1 MSTDGW
7 FVRLRAGLAR
17 SSDRLKNSIGAIVN
31 ARTLDSAALEDLEDA
46 LIEGDIGVT
55 TAAALVAELSHQR
68 FNRHVTDEE
77 VRGDLAQHIT
87 RILQPLAMPLS
98 PDPANRPHV
107 VLVMG
112 VNGTGKT
119 TTIGKLAQHY
129 REKGLAVVLAAGDTF
144 RAAAI
149 EQLGIWGR
157 RTGAIVVSGKEG
169 GDPAA
174 LAYTAYQT
182 AQSHNADLLLID
194 TAGRL
199 HNKSHLMDELVKI
212 RRVLGKFDDEAP
224 HDRVL
229 VVDAT
234 TGQNAHVQVETFH
247 NACDL
252 TGLIVT
258 KLDGSARGGVVVSLG
273 ERFQLPLYAVGVGEG
288 ADDLKPFE
296 AREYARSLM
305 GLS

>member
-1 MSTDGW
+1 MSPDGW
-7 FVRLRAGLAR
+7 FSRLRAGLTR
-17 SSDRLKNSIGAIVN
+17 SSDRLKDSIGAIVN
-31 ARTLDSAALEDLEDA
+31 SRKLDSTVLGELEDA
-46 LIEGDIGVT
+46 LIESDIGVT
-55 TAAALVAELSHQR
+55 TAAALVAELSRQR
-68 FNRHVTDEE
+68 FNRQVTDEE
-77 VRGDLAQHIT
+77 VRSDLAEHIV
-87 RILQPLAMPLS
+87 RILEPLAVPLC
-98 PDPANRPHV
+98 PDPAHRPHV

-119 TTIGKLAQHY
+119 TTIGKLAQHH
-129 REKGLAVVLAAGDTF
+129 RDNGLAVVLAAGDTF
-144 RAAAI
+144 RAAAM

-157 RTGAIVVSGKEG
+157 RTGATVVSGKEG

-174 LAYTAYQT
+174 LAYTAYQS
-182 AQSHNADLLLID
+182 AQSHNADLLLVD

-199 HNKSHLMDELVKI
+199 HNKRHLMDELVKI
-212 RRVLGKFDDEAP
+212 RRVLGKLDSRAP

-234 TGQNAHVQVETFH
+234 TGQNAHAQVETFRD
-247 NACDL
+247 ACDI

-258 KLDGSARGGVVVSLG
+258 KLDGSARGGVVVGLG
-273 ERFQLPLYAVGVGEG
+273 ERFQLPLHAVGVGEG
-288 ADDLKPFE
+288 ADDLRPFE

>member
-1 MSTDGW
+1 MSQDGW
-7 FVRLRAGLAR
+7 LARLRAGLTR
-17 SSDRLKNSIGAIVN
+17 SSDRLKDSIGAIVS
-31 ARTLDSAALEDLEDA
+31 ARKLDSAALGDLEDA
-46 LIEGDIGVT
+46 LIEGDIGVA
-55 TAAALVAELSHQR
+55 TAAILVAELSNRR
-68 FNRHVTDEE
+68 FNRQVTDED
-77 VRGDLAQHIT
+77 VRGDLAEHIAQ
-87 RILQPLAMPLS
+87 ILEPLAVPLR
-98 PDPANRPHV
+98 PDPLNRPHV

-119 TTIGKLAQHY
+119 TTIGKLARLH

-149 EQLGIWGR
+149 EQLGIWGQ

-174 LAYTAYQT
+174 LAYTAYHT
-182 AQSHNADLLLID
+182 AQSHDADLLLVD

-199 HNKSHLMDELVKI
+199 HNKRHLMDELVKI
-212 RRVLGKFDDEAP
+212 RRVLGKLDADAP
-224 HDRVL
+224 HDRIL

-234 TGQNAHVQVETFH
+234 TGQNAHAQVETFRD
-247 NACDL
+247 ACDI

-258 KLDGSARGGVVVSLG
+258 KLDGSARGGVVVGLG
-273 ERFQLPLYAVGVGEG
+273 ERFQLPLHAIGVGEG

>member
-1 MSTDGW
+1 MSQDGW
-7 FVRLRAGLAR
+7 LARLRAGLTR
-17 SSDRLKNSIGAIVN
+17 SSDRLKDSIGAIVS
-31 ARTLDSAALEDLEDA
+31 ARKLDSAALGDLEDA

-55 TAAALVAELSHQR
+55 TAATLVAELSNRR
-68 FNRHVTDEE
+68 FNRQVTDED
-77 VRGDLAQHIT
+77 VRGDLAEHIA
-87 RILQPLAMPLS
+87 RILEPLAVPLC

-119 TTIGKLAQHY
+119 TTIGKLARLH
-129 REKGLAVVLAAGDTF
+129 REKGLAVVLAASDTF

-149 EQLGIWGR
+149 AQLGIWGQ

-182 AQSHNADLLLID
+182 AQSHDADLLLVD

-199 HNKSHLMDELVKI
+199 HNKRHLMDELVKI
-212 RRVLGKFDDEAP
+212 RRVLGKLDADAP

-234 TGQNAHVQVETFH
+234 TGQNAHAEVETFRD
-247 NACDL
+247 ACDI

-258 KLDGSARGGVVVSLG
+258 KLDGSARGGVVVGLG
-273 ERFQLPLYAVGVGEG
+273 ERFQLPLHAIGVGEG

>member
-1 MSTDGW
+1 MVV
-7 FVRLRAGLAR
+7 FRAAFERLLDLNGDVLDAEIPGGDPAQAAQYRIELGRWQLAI
-17 SSDRLKNSIGAIVN
+17 D
-31 ARTLDSAALEDLEDA
+31 ED
-46 LIEGDIGVT
+46 
-55 TAAALVAELSHQR
+55 
-68 FNRHVTDEE
+68 
-77 VRGDLAQHIT
+77 VRGDLAEHIA
-87 RILQPLAMPLS
+87 RILEPLAVPLC

-119 TTIGKLAQHY
+119 TTIGKLAQHH
-129 REKGLAVVLAAGDTF
+129 RDKGLAVVLAAGDTF
-144 RAAAI
+144 RAAAM

-157 RTGAIVVSGKEG
+157 RTGANVVSGKEG

-182 AQSHNADLLLID
+182 AQSLDADLLLVD

-199 HNKSHLMDELVKI
+199 HNKRHLMDELVKI
-212 RRVLGKFDDEAP
+212 RRVLGKLDSEAP

-234 TGQNAHVQVETFH
+234 TGQNAHSQVETFRD
-247 NACDL
+247 ACDI

-258 KLDGSARGGVVVSLG
+258 KLDGSARGGVVVGLG
-273 ERFQLPLYAVGVGEG
+273 ERFQLPLHAIGVGEG
-288 ADDLKPFE
+288 ADDLRPFE

>member
-1 MSTDGW
+1 MSSDGW
-7 FVRLRAGLAR
+7 FARLRAGLTR
-17 SSDRLKNSIGAIVN
+17 SSDRLRDSIGAIVN
-31 ARTLDSAALEDLEDA
+31 SRKLDSTALGELEDA
-46 LIEGDIGVT
+46 LIESDIGVT
-55 TAAALVAELSHQR
+55 TAATLVAELSRLR
-68 FNRHVTDEE
+68 FNRQVTDED
-77 VRGDLAQHIT
+77 VRGDLAEHIA
-87 RILQPLAMPLS
+87 RILEPLAVPLR

-119 TTIGKLAQHY
+119 TTIGKLAQHH
-129 REKGLAVVLAAGDTF
+129 REKGLEVVLAAGDTF

-157 RTGAIVVSGKEG
+157 RTGANVVSGKEG

-182 AQSHNADLLLID
+182 AQSHNADLLLVD

-199 HNKSHLMDELVKI
+199 HNKRHLMDELVKI
-212 RRVLGKFDDEAP
+212 RRVLGKLDSEAP

-234 TGQNAHVQVETFH
+234 TGQNAHSQVETFRE
-247 NACDL
+247 ACDI

-258 KLDGSARGGVVVSLG
+258 KLDGSARGGVVVGLG
-273 ERFQLPLYAVGVGEG
+273 ERFQLPLHAIGVGEG

>member
-1 MSTDGW
+1 MSQDGW
-7 FVRLRAGLAR
+7 LARLRTGLTR
-17 SSDRLKNSIGAIVN
+17 SSDRLKDSIGTIVN
-31 ARTLDSAALEDLEDA
+31 ARRLDNAALGDLEDA
-46 LIEGDIGVT
+46 LIEGDIGVA
-55 TAAALVAELSHQR
+55 TAATLVAELSHRR
-68 FNRHVTDEE
+68 FNRQVTDED
-77 VRGDLAQHIT
+77 VRGDLAEHIA
-87 RILQPLAMPLS
+87 RILEPLAVPLR
-98 PDPANRPHV
+98 PDPLNRPHV

-119 TTIGKLAQHY
+119 TTIGKLARLH
-129 REKGLAVVLAAGDTF
+129 RENGLAVVLAAGDTF

-149 EQLGIWGR
+149 EQLGIWGQ

-174 LAYTAYQT
+174 LAYTAYET
-182 AQSHNADLLLID
+182 AQSHDADLLLVD

-199 HNKSHLMDELVKI
+199 HNKRHLMDELVKI
-212 RRVLGKFDDEAP
+212 RRVLGKLDADAP

-234 TGQNAHVQVETFH
+234 TGQNAHAQVETFRD
-247 NACDL
+247 ACDI

-258 KLDGSARGGVVVSLG
+258 KLDGSARGGVVVGLG
-273 ERFQLPLYAVGVGEG
+273 ERFQLPLHAIGVGEG

>member
-1 MSTDGW
+1 MSRDGW
-7 FVRLRAGLAR
+7 FARLRAGLTR
-17 SSDRLKNSIGAIVN
+17 SSDRLTESIGAIVN
-31 ARTLDSAALEDLEDA
+31 ARKLDSAALGELEDA
-46 LIEGDIGVT
+46 LIESDIGVT
-55 TAAALVAELSHQR
+55 TAAALVAELSRQR
-68 FNRHVTDEE
+68 FNRQVTDED
-77 VRGDLAQHIT
+77 VRGDLAEHIA
-87 RILQPLAMPLS
+87 RILEPLAEPLC
-98 PDPANRPHV
+98 PDPAHRPHV

-119 TTIGKLAQHY
+119 TTIGKLARHH

-149 EQLGIWGR
+149 EQLGIWGQ
-157 RTGAIVVSGKEG
+157 RTGATVVSGKEG

-182 AQSHNADLLLID
+182 AQSHGADLLLVD

-199 HNKSHLMDELVKI
+199 HNKRHLMDELVKI
-212 RRVLGKFDDEAP
+212 RRVLGKLDADAP

-234 TGQNAHVQVETFH
+234 TGQNAHAQVETFRD
-247 NACDL
+247 ACDI

-258 KLDGSARGGVVVSLG
+258 KLDGSARGGVVVGLG
-273 ERFQLPLYAVGVGEG
+273 ERFQLPLHAIGVGEG

-296 AREYARSLM
+296 ARDYARSLM

>member
-1 MSTDGW
+1 MSSDSW
-7 FVRLRAGLAR
+7 FARLRAGLTR
-17 SSDRLKNSIGAIVN
+17 SSDRLKDSIGTIVN
-31 ARTLDSAALEDLEDA
+31 ARKLDSSALEELEDA
-46 LIEGDIGVT
+46 LIESDIGVT
-55 TAAALVAELSHQR
+55 TAATLVAELSRLR
-68 FNRHVTDEE
+68 FNRQVTDED
-77 VRGDLAQHIT
+77 VRGDLAEHIA
-87 RILQPLAMPLS
+87 RILEPLAVPLC

-119 TTIGKLAQHY
+119 TTIGKLAQHH
-129 REKGLAVVLAAGDTF
+129 RDKGLAVVLAAGDTF
-144 RAAAI
+144 RAAAM

-157 RTGAIVVSGKEG
+157 RTGANVVSGKEG

-182 AQSHNADLLLID
+182 ARSLDADLLLVD

-199 HNKSHLMDELVKI
+199 HNKRHLMDELVKI
-212 RRVLGKFDDEAP
+212 RRVLGKLDSEAP

-234 TGQNAHVQVETFH
+234 TGQNAHSQVETFRD
-247 NACDL
+247 ACDI

-258 KLDGSARGGVVVSLG
+258 KLDGSARGGVVVGLG
-273 ERFQLPLYAVGVGEG
+273 ERFQLPLHAIGVGES
-288 ADDLKPFE
+288 ADDLRPFE

>member
-1 MSTDGW
+1 MSSDGW
-7 FVRLRAGLAR
+7 FARLRAGLTR
-17 SSDRLKNSIGAIVN
+17 SSDRLKDSIGAIVN
-31 ARTLDSAALEDLEDA
+31 ARKLDSSVLEELEDA
-46 LIEGDIGVT
+46 LIESDIGVT
-55 TAAALVAELSHQR
+55 TAATLVAELSRLR
-68 FNRHVTDEE
+68 FNRQVTDED
-77 VRGDLAQHIT
+77 VRGDLAEHIA
-87 RILQPLAMPLS
+87 RILEPLAVPLC

-107 VLVMG
+107 GLVMG

-119 TTIGKLAQHY
+119 TTIGKLAQHH
-129 REKGLAVVLAAGDTF
+129 RDKGLAVVLAAGDTF
-144 RAAAI
+144 RAAAM

-157 RTGAIVVSGKEG
+157 RTGANVVSGKEG

-182 AQSHNADLLLID
+182 AQSLDADLLLVD

-199 HNKSHLMDELVKI
+199 HNKRHLMDELVKI
-212 RRVLGKFDDEAP
+212 RRVLGKLDSEAP

-234 TGQNAHVQVETFH
+234 TGQNAHSQVETFRD
-247 NACDL
+247 ACDI

-258 KLDGSARGGVVVSLG
+258 KLDGSARGGVVVGLG
-273 ERFQLPLYAVGVGEG
+273 ERFQLPLHAIGVGEG
-288 ADDLKPFE
+288 ADDLRPFE

>member
-1 MSTDGW
+1 MSRDGW
-7 FVRLRAGLAR
+7 FARLRAGLTR
-17 SSDRLKNSIGAIVN
+17 SSDRLTESIGAIVN
-31 ARTLDSAALEDLEDA
+31 ARKLDSAALGELEDA
-46 LIEGDIGVT
+46 LIESDIGVA
-55 TAAALVAELSHQR
+55 TAATLVAELSRQR
-68 FNRHVTDEE
+68 FNRQVTDED
-77 VRGDLAQHIT
+77 VRGDLAEHIA
-87 RILQPLAMPLS
+87 RILEPLAEPLC

-119 TTIGKLAQHY
+119 TTIGKLARHH

-157 RTGAIVVSGKEG
+157 RTGATVVSGKEG

-182 AQSHNADLLLID
+182 AQSHDADLLLVD

-199 HNKSHLMDELVKI
+199 HNKRHLMDELVKI
-212 RRVLGKFDDEAP
+212 RRVLGKLDADAP

-234 TGQNAHVQVETFH
+234 TGQNAHAQVETFRD
-247 NACDL
+247 ACDI

-258 KLDGSARGGVVVSLG
+258 KLDGSARGGVVVGLG
-273 ERFQLPLYAVGVGEG
+273 ERFQLPLHAIGVGEG

-296 AREYARSLM
+296 ARDYARSLM